1 MIWFRGMLCGSQHLH
16 AHARVR
22 DTSIRQHVPGRL
34 LQPSLRKKQLCPSP
48 RLQCL
53 NSAKSRKSACA
64 TFACSQATAAVQ
76 PVGTKKACTYDVIA
90 LGNLC
95 LDIFVSV
102 PELPSTEVHSRQRLL
117 SQLTASPPSRAAWE
131 VGGNTNFMI
140 AAARL
145 GMQVAPVGHLGPDEY
160 GQYIKDVLQV
170 SLILVTQFC
179 STTLQHKSCAGAV
192 AEIAAFTQLGSMVA
206 QVAGHH
212 CSFAELLSVMH
223 LKPSAERRRS

>member
-1 MIWFRGMLCGSQHLH
+1 MLCGSQHLH

-170 SLILVTQFC
+170 SLILLTQSC
-179 STTLQHKSCAGAV
+179 SPILQHKSCADTV
-192 AEIAAFTQLGSMVA
+192 AEIVAFTQLRCMVA
-206 QVAGHH
+206 QVAGRH
-212 CSFAELLSVMH
+212 CSFAEWLSVMH
-223 LKPSAERRRS
+223 REPSAERRRS